1 MKQYE
6 IDQLDLSCSRLQT
19 EVNSI
24 IDVTNIAITESYNT
38 IMNSAD
44 KINRIKDKV
53 AVLGDMLTDL
63 KIINGTTGLNTNFTD
78 LDIYSTQGVIID
90 DDVITL
96 DKTKETIVEFDN
108 RSSILFSTK
117 PLSLL
122 STSGKEKTI
131 EEVLKYRD
139 LTKLSV
145 NSINISVNFTLKY
158 SRISKIN
165 QIVIHLPINTT
176 VYPSISELK
185 YLSSTTNNYMPIN
198 FQDTTSN
205 IIDIDEERKIGN
217 VYTFDID
224 PIDTKEITFTLN
236 TKESSYIDILGI
248 ETKHVERA
256 LSGEIILGPVVT
268 DDPILKV
275 GVSSEYS
282 TDNVEIEIS
291 HNLLNWFPMTDTDRI
306 NLDNNRKILA
316 YNTVNQDS
324 FKTESDVNTMYIK
337 LKLNSEILDNDTISP
352 YEGYREDGSI
362 TIDLKQLDSTRV
374 SALRIERDDF
384 YYGDNTYSNV
394 ADITLKMKKDLE
406 KLSVGGN
413 LLVRG
418 FDETPYSY
426 GIKPIAISG
435 VEVKLRHKRLH
446 AEIGI
451 DASTFDS
458 VGGLLLDIVVVPI
471 TGDINVNS
479 GTDICF
485 PLKLKE
491 DTYRLVSQNTKRY
504 IEYDISSSF
513 LNTAQSTI
521 IQVPYEDINLSDSLG
536 NIIEV
541 FNKEDLYS
549 IVEGEVTYY
558 FISLAKTLY
567 QITEVTGY
575 EFNPMYPLVALE
587 SKEYSLEDNK
597 LVLGSNNIVTI
608 SGFKLNK
615 INIEKKLVVSYQNGN
630 IWERTNP
637 LYTYHHTQL
646 DRDNIEKTVI
656 KLDHRSIEKG
666 TLALY
671 EYDNYSS
678 VDSKLTLLTV
688 TNRGVTPTEYLTE
701 ETSSNVFI
709 GE

>member
-1 MKQYE
+1 
-6 IDQLDLSCSRLQT
+6 
-19 EVNSI
+19 
-24 IDVTNIAITESYNT
+24 
-38 IMNSAD
+38 
-44 KINRIKDKV
+44 
-53 AVLGDMLTDL
+53 
-63 KIINGTTGLNTNFTD
+63 
-78 LDIYSTQGVIID
+78 
-90 DDVITL
+90 
-96 DKTKETIVEFDN
+96 
-108 RSSILFSTK
+108 
-117 PLSLL
+117 
-122 STSGKEKTI
+122 
-131 EEVLKYRD
+131 
-139 LTKLSV
+139 
-145 NSINISVNFTLKY
+145 
-158 SRISKIN
+158 
-165 QIVIHLPINTT
+165 
-176 VYPSISELK
+176 
-185 YLSSTTNNYMPIN
+185 
-198 FQDTTSN
+198 
-205 IIDIDEERKIGN
+205 
-217 VYTFDID
+217 
-224 PIDTKEITFTLN
+224 
-236 TKESSYIDILGI
+236 
-248 ETKHVERA
+248 
-256 LSGEIILGPVVT
+256 
-268 DDPILKV
+268 
-275 GVSSEYS
+275 
-282 TDNVEIEIS
+282 
-291 HNLLNWFPMTDTDRI
+291 
-306 NLDNNRKILA
+306 
-316 YNTVNQDS
+316 
-324 FKTESDVNTMYIK
+324 
-337 LKLNSEILDNDTISP
+337 
-352 YEGYREDGSI
+352 
-362 TIDLKQLDSTRV
+362 
-374 SALRIERDDF
+374 
-384 YYGDNTYSNV
+384 
-394 ADITLKMKKDLE
+394 MKKDLE

-426 GIKPIAISG
+426 GIKPVAISG

-688 TNRGVTPTEYLTE
+688 TSRGVTPTEYLTE

>member
-224 PIDTKEITFTLN
+224 PIDTKEITFTFN

-248 ETKHVERA
+248 ETKYVERA

-306 NLDNNRKILA
+306 
-316 YNTVNQDS
+316 
-324 FKTESDVNTMYIK
+324 
-337 LKLNSEILDNDTISP
+337 
-352 YEGYREDGSI
+352 
-362 TIDLKQLDSTRV
+362 
-374 SALRIERDDF
+374 
-384 YYGDNTYSNV
+384 
-394 ADITLKMKKDLE
+394 
-406 KLSVGGN
+406 
-413 LLVRG
+413 
-418 FDETPYSY
+418 
-426 GIKPIAISG
+426 
-435 VEVKLRHKRLH
+435 
-446 AEIGI
+446 
-451 DASTFDS
+451 
-458 VGGLLLDIVVVPI
+458 
-471 TGDINVNS
+471 
-479 GTDICF
+479 
-485 PLKLKE
+485 
-491 DTYRLVSQNTKRY
+491 
-504 IEYDISSSF
+504 
-513 LNTAQSTI
+513 
-521 IQVPYEDINLSDSLG
+521 
-536 NIIEV
+536 
-541 FNKEDLYS
+541 
-549 IVEGEVTYY
+549 
-558 FISLAKTLY
+558 
-567 QITEVTGY
+567 
-575 EFNPMYPLVALE
+575 
-587 SKEYSLEDNK
+587 
-597 LVLGSNNIVTI
+597 
-608 SGFKLNK
+608 
-615 INIEKKLVVSYQNGN
+615 
-630 IWERTNP
+630 
-637 LYTYHHTQL
+637 
-646 DRDNIEKTVI
+646 
-656 KLDHRSIEKG
+656 
-666 TLALY
+666 
-671 EYDNYSS
+671 
-678 VDSKLTLLTV
+678 
-688 TNRGVTPTEYLTE
+688 
-701 ETSSNVFI
+701 
-709 GE
+709 

>member
-6 IDQLDLSCSRLQT
+6 IDQLDLACSRLQT

-248 ETKHVERA
+248 ETKYVERA

-291 HNLLNWFPMTDTDRI
+291 HNFLNWFPMTDTDRI

-426 GIKPIAISG
+426 GIKPVAISG

-521 IQVPYEDINLSDSLG
+521 IQVPYEDIIVSDS
-536 NIIEV
+536 
-541 FNKEDLYS
+541 
-549 IVEGEVTYY
+549 
-558 FISLAKTLY
+558 
-567 QITEVTGY
+567 
-575 EFNPMYPLVALE
+575 
-587 SKEYSLEDNK
+587 
-597 LVLGSNNIVTI
+597 
-608 SGFKLNK
+608 
-615 INIEKKLVVSYQNGN
+615 
-630 IWERTNP
+630 
-637 LYTYHHTQL
+637 
-646 DRDNIEKTVI
+646 
-656 KLDHRSIEKG
+656 
-666 TLALY
+666 
-671 EYDNYSS
+671 
-678 VDSKLTLLTV
+678 
-688 TNRGVTPTEYLTE
+688 
-701 ETSSNVFI
+701 
-709 GE
+709 